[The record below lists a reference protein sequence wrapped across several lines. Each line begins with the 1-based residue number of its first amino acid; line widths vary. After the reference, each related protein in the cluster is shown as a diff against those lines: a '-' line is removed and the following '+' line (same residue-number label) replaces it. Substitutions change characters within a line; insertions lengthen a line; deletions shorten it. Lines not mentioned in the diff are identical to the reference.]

1 MAENLLV
8 EIGLEEIPAYVVEPS
23 VLQLEEKTK
32 QFLEENHLT
41 FTQINTFSTP
51 RRLAFQVQDLAE
63 KQEDT
68 EEEIKGPAKKIALDE
83 EGNWS
88 KAAQG
93 FVRGQ
98 GLSTDDIYFKTIK
111 DTEYVYVTK
120 QTIGKKR
127 SMFYPG

>member
-68 EEEIKGPAKKIALDE
+68 EEEIKGPAKKLH
-83 EGNWS
+83 S
-88 KAAQG
+88 MK
-93 FVRGQ
+93 RGTGAKQ
-98 GLSTDDIYFKTIK
+98 RKVLYAVK
-111 DTEYVYVTK
+111 D
-120 QTIGKKR
+120 
-127 SMFYPG
+127 